1 MSIVMSKET
10 IYTDELIR
18 ENARLIVQHEADK
31 LTIEALRQQVQDLER
46 YAKEAEEAGAMC
58 NAVQKEA
65 AMMKAEL
72 DAERA
77 AYAKLLKDM
86 HFVMAGGDP
95 CKVCAKVCM
104 MGEGNCQPEW
114 TGEKTEDCA
123 HDPKRTVP
131 ALLPQPGD

>member
-1 MSIVMSKET
+1 MSKSNLTVILNGEQVFC
-10 IYTDELIR
+10 DELIR
-18 ENARLIVQHEADK
+18 ESARLAIQHEADK

-77 AYAKLLKDM
+77 AMPSYSRTCTLSWRAVTL
-86 HFVMAGGDP
+86 AR
-95 CKVCAKVCM
+95 CA
-104 MGEGNCQPEW
+104 PR
-114 TGEKTEDCA
+114 CA
-123 HDPKRTVP
+123 
-131 ALLPQPGD
+131 

>member
-1 MSIVMSKET
+1 MSKSNLTVILNGEQVFC
-10 IYTDELIR
+10 DELIR
-18 ENARLIVQHEADK
+18 ESARLAIQHEADK

-46 YAKEAEEAGAMC
+46 YAKEAEEARGPCATPSR
-58 NAVQKEA
+58 KRA

-95 CKVCAKVCM
+95 WQGVRQGV
-104 MGEGNCQPEW
+104 
-114 TGEKTEDCA
+114 
-123 HDPKRTVP
+123 HD
-131 ALLPQPGD
+131 G

>member
-1 MSIVMSKET
+1 MSNPTMILNGDQ
-10 IYTDELIR
+10 IFCDELIR
-18 ENARLIVQHEADK
+18 ENARLTVQHEADK

-46 YAKEAEEAGAMC
+46 YAKEAEEAGAVC

-65 AMMKAEL
+65 ATMKAEL

-77 AYAKLLKDM
+77 AYARLLKDM

-114 TGEKTEDCA
+114 TGEKTED
-123 HDPKRTVP
+123 
-131 ALLPQPGD
+131 

>member
-1 MSIVMSKET
+1 MSKSNLTVILNGEQVFC
-10 IYTDELIR
+10 DELIR
-18 ENARLIVQHEADK
+18 ESARLAIQHEADK

-77 AYAKLLKDM
+77 APSYSRTCTLSWRAVTL
-86 HFVMAGGDP
+86 AR
-95 CKVCAKVCM
+95 CA
-104 MGEGNCQPEW
+104 PR
-114 TGEKTEDCA
+114 CA
-123 HDPKRTVP
+123 
-131 ALLPQPGD
+131 

>member
-31 LTIEALRQQVQDLER
+31 LTIER

-65 AMMKAEL
+65 ATMKAEL

-114 TGEKTEDCA
+114 TGEKTED
-123 HDPKRTVP
+123 
-131 ALLPQPGD
+131 

>member
-1 MSIVMSKET
+1 MSSSGK
-10 IYTDELIR
+10 
-18 ENARLIVQHEADK
+18 NARLIVQHEADK

-77 AYAKLLKDM
+77 AYAKLLRTCTLSWRA
-86 HFVMAGGDP
+86 VTLAR
-95 CKVCAKVCM
+95 CA
-104 MGEGNCQPEW
+104 PR
-114 TGEKTEDCA
+114 CA
-123 HDPKRTVP
+123 
-131 ALLPQPGD
+131 

>member
-72 DAERA
+72 DAERPLMPSYSRTCTLSWRA
-77 AYAKLLKDM
+77 VTLAR
-86 HFVMAGGDP
+86 
-95 CKVCAKVCM
+95 CA
-104 MGEGNCQPEW
+104 PR
-114 TGEKTEDCA
+114 CA
-123 HDPKRTVP
+123 
-131 ALLPQPGD
+131 